1 MKLGMEQSNDI
12 IREGD
17 TGSLLTLKEVADMLE
32 AQVDTVRAWADQNV
46 LPSLRV
52 GPRGDLRFRM
62 EDVIAFLLT

>member
-1 MKLGMEQSNDI
+1 MEQSKNI

>member
-1 MKLGMEQSNDI
+1 MGMEQSNDI

>member
-1 MKLGMEQSNDI
+1 MGMEQSNDI

-32 AQVDTVRAWADQNV
+32 AQVNTVRAWADQNV